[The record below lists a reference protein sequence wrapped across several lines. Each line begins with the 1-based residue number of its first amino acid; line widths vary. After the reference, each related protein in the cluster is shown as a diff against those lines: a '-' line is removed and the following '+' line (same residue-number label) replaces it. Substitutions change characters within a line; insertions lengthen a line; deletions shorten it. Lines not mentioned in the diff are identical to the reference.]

1 MAVNIQTIK
10 DIRNF
15 LLGELHDLY
24 PETEINAMSNI
35 IIQNS
40 CKIDRMKQIT
50 HPDLS
55 VGNSVVEYIKN
66 ICRELKTGRPI
77 QYILGETEFYSCRI
91 VVNSNVLIPRQET
104 EELVDLIINENNGYA
119 GSIIDFG
126 TGSGCISIA
135 LSVNLPGVKVQA
147 TDISDEALKVA
158 AANALLNNT
167 KIELIQS
174 DILGP
179 LHPGL
184 SSSGIIV
191 SNPPYVRN
199 SEKELMHKNVL
210 DFEPHKALFVP
221 DDDPL
226 LFYKAL
232 LTASLTLLN
241 ENGKIYFE
249 INEALGGKIES
260 LFKSYGFRDTRIF
273 KDINGKDRFAR
284 GVKNG

>member
-15 LLGELHDLY
+15 LLIELHDLY
-24 PETEINAMSNI
+24 PETEINSMSGI

-40 CKIDRMKQIT
+40 CKADRMKQIT

-55 VGNSVVEYIKN
+55 VGSSVAEYIKT
-66 ICRELKTGRPI
+66 ICSELKTGKPI

-91 VVNSNVLIPRQET
+91 IVNSNVLIPRQET
-104 EELVDLIINENNGYA
+104 EELVDLIIKENNGYT
-119 GSIIDFG
+119 GSIIDFC

-135 LSVNLPGVKVQA
+135 LSINLPGSSVQA
-147 TDISDEALKVA
+147 TDISEEALKVA
-158 AANALLNNT
+158 AANASLNNT
-167 KIELIQS
+167 KIELIHS

-179 LHPGL
+179 VHPGL
-184 SSSGIIV
+184 TKAGIIV

-199 SEKELMHKNVL
+199 SEKKLMHKNVL
-210 DFEPHKALFVP
+210 DFEPHSALFVS

-226 LFYKAL
+226 IFYKAL
-232 LTASLTLLN
+232 LSASFTLLD

-260 LFKSYGFRDTRIF
+260 LFKSFGFMDTRIF
-273 KDINGKDRFAR
+273 KDINGKDRIAR